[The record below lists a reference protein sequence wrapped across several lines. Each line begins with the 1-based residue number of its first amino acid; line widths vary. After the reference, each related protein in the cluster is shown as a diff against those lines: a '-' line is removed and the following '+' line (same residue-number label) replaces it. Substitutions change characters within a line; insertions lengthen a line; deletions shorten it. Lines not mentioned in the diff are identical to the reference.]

1 MPYEFQG
8 DNLVYVAPKEVAG
21 YTWQPMAQN
30 ENGTNPEGQW
40 VKNEDFN
47 PDSLLKGRT
56 DKYGRVDYSL
66 KDDATEAEKRA
77 YQLAW
82 QGAGVNSPTLENN
95 SVGNDWQ
102 VKSNLGWWDVDPAIQ
117 RAWEENNRRNS
128 GNAVGMSGW
137 KDWIVPASIL
147 AAGAGTAIGT
157 GALAGETA
165 GGAAGFAG
173 PTYAELGYSPHLLT
187 DASLGYTGAAE
198 ELGLAGSTSGLTDL
212 SGAQGSALLESMG
225 LNTSGMSVTDVLKT
239 ANNIR
244 KGLSTA
250 NNLAKLLTGGA
261 SAVSKGSTSFGG
273 TGSQLASALTAPQQE
288 ITGLYRMN
296 QTPFLTQQKTAS
308 ISPDSY
314 NVSGQE
320 ITSPIAPTN
329 EMLAKLLYP
338 KA

>member
-21 YTWQPMAQN
+21 YTWS
-30 ENGTNPEGQW
+30 ENNPETGTGGGW
-40 VKNEDFN
+40 KMAEGFD
-47 PDSLLKGRT
+47 PMSLIKGTT
-56 DKYGRVDYSL
+56 DKYGRVDYSAKPDL
-66 KDDATEAEKRA
+66 TEAEKRA
-77 YQLAW
+77 YDMAFGTTDLSSVNLDSGGKTADVNTARNLA
-82 QGAGVNSPTLENN
+82 
-95 SVGNDWQ
+95 
-102 VKSNLGWWDVDPAIQ
+102 WWDVDPSIQ
-117 RAWEENNRRNS
+117 RATEEANRRNS
-128 GNAVGMSGW
+128 GNAVGMSGF
-137 KDWIVPASIL
+137 KDWVVPLSIL

-157 GALAGETA
+157 GALAGEA
-165 GGAAGFAG
+165 AAGAELAG

-187 DASLGYTGAAE
+187 DANLGYTGAAE

-225 LNTSGMSVTDVLKT
+225 LNTSGMSATDILKT
-239 ANNIR
+239 ANDIR
-244 KGLSTA
+244 KGFSTA
-250 NNLAKLLTGGA
+250 NNLAKLLSGGA
-261 SAVSKGSTSFGG
+261 SAVSKGVTKAG
-273 TGSQLASALTAPQQE
+273 TTPMQLASALTAPQQE
-288 ITGLYRMN
+288 ITGLFRMN